1 MVPVLAAALLAAGCV
16 LPPKDEP
23 RMTVVDAQALGLG
36 SDKLQTVSGD
46 WWKAFGD
53 PQLDRLVNDAL
64 ANNPSLSEALARV
77 RSEERRVG
85 DECVRTCRSRWS
97 PYH

>member
-1 MVPVLAAALLAAGCV
+1 MRSALAPRMVPVLAAALLAAGCV

-53 PQLDRLVNDAL
+53 PQIDRLVNDEL
-64 ANNPSLSEALARV
+64 ANNPSRTD
-77 RSEERRVG
+77 ERRVG
-85 DECVRTCRSRWS
+85 QECVSTCRSRCW
-97 PYH
+97 P

>member
-53 PQLDRLVNDAL
+53 PQLDRLVSDAL
-64 ANNPSLSEALARV
+64 ANNPSLFEALARV
-77 RSEERRVG
+77 RGALAQAQIGRASCRGRVWQYG
-85 DECVRTCRSRWS
+85 
-97 PYH
+97 